1 MRANTAKKDTL
12 VMDRR
17 SFLAGAAAA
26 FLMPVTLTVASRPAA
41 AAATGVGAYIRIGDD
56 NSVTLITGQTEM
68 GQGIAS
74 GLAQI
79 MAEEL
84 MLDWAQVRFEH
95 APVNPQLYGLPG
107 WGVQLTGGSTSTM
120 MWYTPL
126 RTASAKA
133 AYRLRAAAALTF
145 GGTIDQ
151 WSMVVGGKVKHAT
164 YGEQTFASV
173 LGQIANTSDPATVS
187 FAGTKRIVGQ
197 PVRRID
203 LASKVD
209 GSAIFG
215 ADVMLPGMVFASVVH
230 CPTITGTV
238 KTCPTRA
245 SGAIAVVNL
254 GDAVG
259 VVAKNT
265 WSAMRIASSLQ
276 SKVVWNKPTNL
287 TLLDSTALA
296 TAAQA
301 LQDTASPPNLKPYD
315 TAGTPDDKLGQIDV
329 TYKTPFLAHACMEVL
344 NATVSITKADGVVT
358 FVELWVPTQGQSF
371 IPSTVRSVAG
381 LEKLTDA
388 QIKVN
393 SMLCGG
399 GFGRKIEQD
408 YVLQAIKLAMA
419 VNKPVKL
426 TWSRPQDFK
435 NDKYR
440 PYASMH
446 VKMGGDVNGINA
458 MVYRNVS
465 ASINFQHGSNPE
477 DTGAVAGAVKLPYSI
492 PHRRVEFTPLPTA
505 VPLGYWR
512 SVGESY
518 NTFAMESAIDE
529 MALALKQ
536 DPIDYRLRMLSGDV
550 RATAVL
556 QKLKSSPNYTGMKA
570 GQRGVAFLKGFNS
583 YVAVA
588 LEITLDSSARIKV
601 TKAHY
606 VIDCGVVINP
616 NAVEAQMQ
624 GGLVHGIYSALYSRV
639 TFANGVPSVTNFSN
653 YRVLTPSDMPKVTV
667 DILEGAP
674 DTAMPGGVGEAGV
687 PCVAPAIANAYAR
700 LKSTRVRELPFH
712 PGMTMSD

>member
-1 MRANTAKKDTL
+1 MRATTAKNDTL
-12 VMDRR
+12 AMDRR
-17 SFLAGAAAA
+17 SFLVGAAAA
-26 FLMPVTLTVASRPAA
+26 LLVPVTLTLSSRPAA
-41 AAATGVGAYIRIGDD
+41 AATTGVGAYIRIDD
-56 NSVTLITGQTEM
+56 ANTVTLITGQTEM

-84 MLDWAQVRFEH
+84 MLDWSQVRFEH
-95 APVNPQLYGLPG
+95 APVDPQAYGLPG

-133 AYRLRAAAALTF
+133 AHRLRAAAALTF
-145 GGTIDQ
+145 GGTPEQ
-151 WSMVVGGKVKHAT
+151 WSLVVGGKVRHANH
-164 YGEQTFASV
+164 GDKPFSSV
-173 LGQIANTSDPATVS
+173 LGQIVNTAEPAAVS

-203 LASKVD
+203 LAGKVD

-215 ADVMLPGMVFASVVH
+215 ADVMLPGMVFASVAH

-238 KTCPTRA
+238 KTCPTSS
-245 SGAIAVVNL
+245 SGALAVVNL

-259 VVAKNT
+259 VIAKKT

-276 SKVVWNKPTNL
+276 SKVTWNIPSNL
-287 TLLDSTALA
+287 ALLDSTALA
-296 TAAQA
+296 AAAQT
-301 LQDTASPPNLKPYD
+301 LQEAASPVNLKAYETD
-315 TAGTPDDKLGQIDV
+315 GNPDDKLGQLDV

-344 NATVSITKADGVVT
+344 NATVSVTRTNGVVT
-358 FVELWVPTQGQSF
+358 FVELWLPTQGQSF
-371 IPSTVRSVAG
+371 IPRTVRSVPG
-381 LEKLTDA
+381 LSALTDA

-419 VNKPVKL
+419 VDKPVKL

-440 PYASMH
+440 PYASMRVRMGADANG
-446 VKMGGDVNGINA
+446 VKA

-477 DTGAVAGAVKLPYSI
+477 DTGAVAGAVNLPYGI
-492 PHRRVEFTPLPTA
+492 ANKRVEFTPLPTS

-518 NTFAMESAIDE
+518 NTFAVESAIDE
-529 MALALKQ
+529 IALALKQ
-536 DPIDYRLRMLSGDV
+536 DPIDYRLRMLTGDQ
-550 RATAVL
+550 RATALL
-556 QKLKSSPNYTGMKA
+556 QKLKASPSYTGMNA
-570 GQRGVAFLKGFNS
+570 ARRGVAFLKGFNS
-583 YVAVA
+583 YVALA
-588 LEITLDSSARIKV
+588 LEVTLDSSSRIKV

-624 GGLVHGIYSALYSRV
+624 GGLVHGIYSALYNRV
-639 TFANGVPSVTNFSN
+639 TFVNGVPGVSNFSN
-653 YRVLTPSDMPKVTV
+653 YRVLTPRDMPKVTV
-667 DILEGAP
+667 DILQGDP
-674 DTAMPGGVGEAGV
+674 TTAMPGGVGEAGV

-700 LKSTRVRELPFH
+700 MKGTRVRELPFH
-712 PGMTMSD
+712 PGATMSD